1 LKKAF
6 TLIELLIV
14 VAIIAILAAIAVP
27 NFLEAQ
33 TRAKIARVQSD
44 QRTYSTALETYY
56 IDNNSYPVYFQ
67 TGMKVGNGFPYTAVP
82 ANVNN
87 YNAAIKLAA
96 SQPETP
102 EKEIP
107 SFAVTTLGGGVAIG
121 LTTPVSYLNTYPADA
136 FANYKGATF
145 AYVQGTAGF
154 IVFSPGADGSFQLDA
169 DTANASVGNDNAAEY
184 IVNGGQ
190 SLPSPFLLT
199 GPTGSA
205 PKPTGYAGGGTAS
218 FTYDATNGTASAGDV
233 YKVKG

>member
-1 LKKAF
+1 MKKAF

-56 IDNNSYPVYFQ
+56 IDNNSYPVYYSTDMKSG
-67 TGMKVGNGFPYTAVP
+67 TGFAYATVP
-82 ANVNN
+82 TNVKNF
-87 YNAAIKLAA
+87 NAAIKAAA

-102 EKEIP
+102 ESTIP
-107 SFAVTTLGGGVAIG
+107 SFAVSTAGNGVAVG

-145 AYVQGTAGF
+145 GYVQGSAGF
-154 IVFSPGADGSFQLDA
+154 IVFSPGADGVYDLD
-169 DTANASVGNDNAAEY
+169 DVNNGAAEV

-190 SLPSPFLLT
+190 SLPSPYLLT
-199 GPTGSA
+199 GPSTSA
-205 PKPTGYAGGGTAS
+205 PKPTQPAGAPTAGTA
-218 FTYDATNGTASAGDV
+218 FTYDATNGTASSGDV